1 MHHWTKKNQP
11 GAKMSNEIDQLRV
24 LTSYA
29 RVGIGMLQAR
39 ILSVLSV
46 LALSGLSGFVAYSNS
61 WHGVILCG
69 ILALVT
75 LGAFRAESRNRETA
89 KGSE

>member
-1 MHHWTKKNQP
+1 
-11 GAKMSNEIDQLRV
+11 MSNEIDQLRV

-39 ILSVLSV
+39 ILSI
-46 LALSGLSGFVAYSNS
+46 LALLALAGLCGYVAYSAT
-61 WHGVILCG
+61 WHGVVLCG

-75 LGAFRAESRNRETA
+75 LGAFRAESRNREAA
-89 KGSE
+89 KEPQ